1 MPRGVAWEEAASVPL
16 NALGAWQ
23 ALFVHAGLGAPRKE
37 GGESAGRKRVLV
49 TAAGNGAR
57 VWAVQPARAARA
69 EVVKTCG
76 PANEGFVRGLGADEV
91 LDYKITDLKE
101 WVGAEEGGDS
111 MLC

>member
-1 MPRGVAWEEAASVPL
+1 MPRGVTWEEAASVPL

-23 ALFVHAGLGAPRKE
+23 ASFVYAGLGAPRKE

-49 TAAGNGAR
+49 TAAGNGVR
-57 VWAVQPARAARA
+57 VWAVQPARAVRA

-76 PANEGFVRGLGADEV
+76 PANERFVRGLGADEV
-91 LDYKITDLKE
+91 LDYKVTVLKG
-101 WVGAEEGGDS
+101 WGGAEEGGDS

>member
-1 MPRGVAWEEAASVPL
+1 MLRGVAWEEAASVPL

-49 TAAGNGAR
+49 TAAGSEVR

-69 EVVKTCG
+69 ARAEVVKT
-76 PANEGFVRGLGADEV
+76 VRTGRPDHA
-91 LDYKITDLKE
+91 KRS
-101 WVGAEEGGDS
+101 AR
-111 MLC
+111 